1 MMKDDN
7 METPKK
13 PSKRTTKKEVSK
25 DPISKR
31 PKEKLLNFD
40 SEELYAY
47 FKDVINDVSKDQ
59 ERILKQQQERVD
71 VEERVYHLLSEYLSG
86 FVLIGYNAY
95 NNERIILK
103 AAANEQEDDSLYE
116 LLKLSFIQIMQ
127 SRAIDNGGLG
137 LFEPQD

>member
-1 MMKDDN
+1 MKDDD
-7 METPKK
+7 MEPPKK
-13 PSKRTTKKEVSK
+13 PTKRTTKKGVSK
-25 DPISKR
+25 EPVNKQ
-31 PKEKLLNFD
+31 PKDKLLNFD

-71 VEERVYHLLSEYLSG
+71 VEDRVYHLLSEYLSG

-127 SRAIDNGGLG
+127 SRVSDNGGLG
-137 LFEPQD
+137 SFEELD

>member
-1 MMKDDN
+1 MMKDDD
-7 METPKK
+7 MEPPKK
-13 PSKRTTKKEVSK
+13 PTKRTTKKGAPKKPINKNPK
-25 DPISKR
+25 DR
-31 PKEKLLNFD
+31 LLNFD
-40 SEELYAY
+40 SEDLYAY
-47 FKDVINDVSKDQ
+47 FKDIINDVSKDQ

-127 SRAIDNGGLG
+127 DRVSDNGGLG
-137 LFEPQD
+137 PFEELD

>member
-1 MMKDDN
+1 MMKDDD

-13 PSKRTTKKEVSK
+13 PTKRTTKKGSPKKPINKNPK
-25 DPISKR
+25 DR
-31 PKEKLLNFD
+31 LLNFD
-40 SEELYAY
+40 SEDLYAY

-71 VEERVYHLLSEYLSG
+71 VEDRVYHLLSEYLSG

-127 SRAIDNGGLG
+127 SRVSDNGGLG
-137 LFEPQD
+137 SFEELD